1 MPATDPILSVL
12 RQNNNPDIPTLTI
25 SNVSYP
31 SLLTIRREFDKFH
44 THYRSFNSRFLC
56 FLPSKTFF
64 LLLNLNP
71 ILSFYRVHHR
81 LTKLELELD
90 FFFFPPLKQI
100 TREFEHAN

>member
-44 THYRSFNSRFLC
+44 TLSIIQLPFSLFSTIEDVFPSFKS
-56 FLPSKTFF
+56 
-64 LLLNLNP
+64 
-71 ILSFYRVHHR
+71 
-81 LTKLELELD
+81 
-90 FFFFPPLKQI
+90 
-100 TREFEHAN
+100 

>member
-44 THYRSFNSRFLC
+44 THIIDHSTRVFFVFYHRRRFSFF
-56 FLPSKTFF
+56 
-64 LLLNLNP
+64 
-71 ILSFYRVHHR
+71 
-81 LTKLELELD
+81 
-90 FFFFPPLKQI
+90 
-100 TREFEHAN
+100 